1 MIKNLQ
7 IKTCVI
13 DMDKMKKLGIIGI
26 GNWGKNLIRDTSK
39 ISCVK
44 KCSSL
49 GNSKNISWL
58 KKKYPSIQHTCNLKE
73 IFADKEIDAV
83 IIATPINTHYNLVK
97 KALLAKKH
105 VFVEK
110 PLSSTLSNAEELIK
124 IAKKNNRL
132 LFVGHIFI
140 FNEIIKKIIQIS
152 KRENITHVNFVW
164 NKFGTFDEDIFLN
177 LVSHDLSI
185 ILTLFGKP
193 KRIKLVNAFGL
204 ISKCDIVTLIL
215 ELPNNKKCQI
225 HVNRC
230 SNNKQKHVTIF
241 TQKNIYIWDDHRL
254 YKNNKKSSS
263 FGLVFESKHTPLE
276 TECKE
281 FIKKLNES
289 KISFESANLAKDVI
303 QVIQKLK

>member
-1 MIKNLQ
+1 
-7 IKTCVI
+7 
-13 DMDKMKKLGIIGI
+13 MKKLGIIGI
-26 GNWGKNLIRDTSK
+26 GNWGKNLVRDVSK

-44 KCSSL
+44 ICSSR
-49 GNSKNISWL
+49 GDPKNISWL
-58 KKKYPSIQHTCNLKE
+58 KKYYPSIQYTSDSKE
-73 IFADKEIDAV
+73 IFTDKEIDAV

-97 KALLAKKH
+97 KALLSKKH

-110 PLSSTLSNAEELIK
+110 PISSTLSKAEELIK
-124 IAKKNNRL
+124 IAKKNNLL
-132 LFVGHIFI
+132 LFVGQIFI
-140 FNEIIKKIIQIS
+140 FNEILKKIVQIS
-152 KRENITHVNFVW
+152 KRENIIHVNFVW

-193 KRIKLVNAFGL
+193 KKIKLVSAFGL
-204 ISKCDIVTLIL
+204 ISKCDIVTLTL

-230 SNNKQKHVTIF
+230 SIHKQKHVTIF
-241 TQKNIYIWDDHRL
+241 TQKNIYVWDDHRL

-263 FGLVFESKHTPLE
+263 FRLIFESRHTPLE

-281 FIKKLNES
+281 FIKKLNETKFS
-289 KISFESANLAKDVI
+289 YESAYLAKDVI

>member
-26 GNWGKNLIRDTSK
+26 GNWGKNLIRDMSK

-73 IFADKEIDAV
+73 IFDDKEIDAV

-140 FNEIIKKIIQIS
+140 FNEILKKIIQIS

-193 KRIKLVNAFGL
+193 KKIKLVSAFGF
-204 ISKCDIVTLIL
+204 ISQCDVVTLTL
-215 ELPNNKKCQI
+215 ELPKNKKCQI
-225 HVNRC
+225 HINRC
-230 SNNKQKHVTIF
+230 SNYKQKHITIF
-241 TQKNIYIWDDHRL
+241 TQKNIYIWDDCRL
-254 YKNNKKSSS
+254 YKNNKKSNS
-263 FGLVFESKHTPLE
+263 FRLVFESRHTPLE
-276 TECKE
+276 IECKE
-281 FIKKLNES
+281 FIKKLNET

>member
-1 MIKNLQ
+1 
-7 IKTCVI
+7 
-13 DMDKMKKLGIIGI
+13 MKKIAIIGL
-26 GNWGKNLIRDTSK
+26 GKWGKNLIRDVSK

-44 KCSSL
+44 TCSSR
-49 GNSKNISWL
+49 GDPKNISWL
-58 KKKYPSIQHTCNLKE
+58 KKNYPSIQYTSDSKE

-97 KALLAKKH
+97 KALLSKKH

-110 PLSSTLSNAEELIK
+110 PISSTLSKAEELIK
-124 IAKKNNRL
+124 IAKKNNLL
-132 LFVGHIFI
+132 LFVGQIFI
-140 FNEIIKKIIQIS
+140 FNEILKKIVQIS
-152 KRENITHVNFVW
+152 KRENITYVNFVW

-193 KRIKLVNAFGL
+193 KKIKLVSAFGF
-204 ISKCDIVTLIL
+204 ISKCDIVTLTL

-230 SNNKQKHVTIF
+230 SNHKQKHVTIF
-241 TQKNIYIWDDHRL
+241 TQKNIYVWDDHRL

-263 FGLVFESKHTPLE
+263 FRLVFESRHTPLE

-281 FIKKLNES
+281 FIKKLNETKFS
-289 KISFESANLAKDVI
+289 YESAYLAKDVI

>member
-1 MIKNLQ
+1 
-7 IKTCVI
+7 
-13 DMDKMKKLGIIGI
+13 MDKMKKLGIIGI
-26 GNWGKNLIRDTSK
+26 GNWGKNIVRNVSK
-39 ISCVK
+39 ISCIK
-44 KCSSL
+44 ICSSR
-49 GNSKNISWL
+49 GDPKNISWL
-58 KKKYPSIQHTCNLKE
+58 KKNYPSIQYTSDSKE
-73 IFADKEIDAV
+73 IFTDKEIDAV
-83 IIATPINTHYNLVK
+83 IIVTPINTHYNLVK
-97 KALLAKKH
+97 KALLSKKH

-110 PLSSTLSNAEELIK
+110 PISSTLSKAEELIK
-124 IAKKNNRL
+124 IAKKNNLL
-132 LFVGHIFI
+132 LFVGQIFI
-140 FNEIIKKIIQIS
+140 FNEILKKIVQIS

-193 KRIKLVNAFGL
+193 KKIKLVSAFGL
-204 ISKCDIVTLIL
+204 ISKCDIVTLTL

-230 SNNKQKHVTIF
+230 STHKQKHVTIF
-241 TQKNIYIWDDHRL
+241 TQKNIYVWDDHRL

-263 FGLVFESKHTPLE
+263 FRLVFESRHTPLE

-281 FIKKLNES
+281 FIKKLNET
-289 KISFESANLAKDVI
+289 KISFESAYLAKDVI

>member
-1 MIKNLQ
+1 
-7 IKTCVI
+7 
-13 DMDKMKKLGIIGI
+13 MKKLGIIGI
-26 GNWGKNLIRDTSK
+26 GNWGKNLVRDVSK

-44 KCSSL
+44 TCSSR
-49 GNSKNISWL
+49 GDPKNISWL
-58 KKKYPSIQHTCNLKE
+58 KKYYPSIQYTSDSKE
-73 IFADKEIDAV
+73 IFTDKEIDAV
-83 IIATPINTHYNLVK
+83 IIVTPINTHYNLVK
-97 KALLAKKH
+97 KALLSKKH

-110 PLSSTLSNAEELIK
+110 PISSTLSKAEELIK
-124 IAKKNNRL
+124 IAKKNNLL
-132 LFVGHIFI
+132 LFVGQIFI
-140 FNEIIKKIIQIS
+140 FNEILKKIVQIS
-152 KRENITHVNFVW
+152 KRENITYVNFVW

-193 KRIKLVNAFGL
+193 KKIKLVSAFGF
-204 ISKCDIVTLIL
+204 ISQCDVVTLTL

-230 SNNKQKHVTIF
+230 SNHKQKHVTIF
-241 TQKNIYIWDDHRL
+241 TEKNIYVWDDHRL

-263 FGLVFESKHTPLE
+263 FRLVFESRHTPLE

-281 FIKKLNES
+281 FIKKLNKTKFS
-289 KISFESANLAKDVI
+289 YESAYLAKDVI

>member
-1 MIKNLQ
+1 
-7 IKTCVI
+7 
-13 DMDKMKKLGIIGI
+13 MKKIAIIGL
-26 GNWGKNLIRDTSK
+26 GKWGKNLIRDVSK

-49 GNSKNISWL
+49 GDSKNINWL
-58 KKKYPSIQHTCNLKE
+58 KKNYPSIQYTSDSQE

-97 KALLAKKH
+97 KALLSKKH

-110 PLSSTLSNAEELIK
+110 PISSTLSKAEELIK
-124 IAKKNNRL
+124 IAKKNNLL
-132 LFVGHIFI
+132 LFVGQIFI
-140 FNEIIKKIIQIS
+140 FNEILKKIVQIS
-152 KRENITHVNFVW
+152 KRENITYVNFVW
-164 NKFGTFDEDIFLN
+164 NKFGTFDEDIFLD

-193 KRIKLVNAFGL
+193 KKIKLVSAFGF
-204 ISKCDIVTLIL
+204 ISQCDVVTLTL

-230 SNNKQKHVTIF
+230 SNHKQKHVTIF
-241 TQKNIYIWDDHRL
+241 TEKNIYVWDDHRL

-263 FGLVFESKHTPLE
+263 FRLVFESRHTPLE

-281 FIKKLNES
+281 FIKKLNKT
-289 KISFESANLAKDVI
+289 KISFESAYLAKDVI

>member
-1 MIKNLQ
+1 
-7 IKTCVI
+7 
-13 DMDKMKKLGIIGI
+13 MKKLGIIGI
-26 GNWGKNLIRDTSK
+26 GNWGKNLVRDVSK

-44 KCSSL
+44 TCSSR
-49 GNSKNISWL
+49 GDPKNISWL
-58 KKKYPSIQHTCNLKE
+58 KKYYPSIQYTSDSKE
-73 IFADKEIDAV
+73 IFTDKEIDAV

-97 KALLAKKH
+97 KALLSKKH

-110 PLSSTLSNAEELIK
+110 PISSTLSKAEELIK
-124 IAKKNNRL
+124 IAKKNNLL
-132 LFVGHIFI
+132 LFVGQIFI
-140 FNEIIKKIIQIS
+140 FNEILKKIVQIS
-152 KRENITHVNFVW
+152 KRENIIHVNFVW

-193 KRIKLVNAFGL
+193 KKIKLVSAFGL
-204 ISKCDIVTLIL
+204 ISKCDIVTLTL
-215 ELPNNKKCQI
+215 ELANNKKCQI

-230 SNNKQKHVTIF
+230 SIHKQKHVTIF
-241 TQKNIYIWDDHRL
+241 TQKNIYVWDDHRL

-263 FGLVFESKHTPLE
+263 FRLIFESRHTPLE

-281 FIKKLNES
+281 FIKKLNETKFS
-289 KISFESANLAKDVI
+289 YESAYLAKDVI